1 MNKCKNCKSTRLVD
15 LFSLGNLSFTGKFP
29 KNKNANIKKRK
40 IAIAICKKCSLVQ
53 LDKSFDLKYL
63 YNPDYGYR
71 TGVNRTMTN
80 HMKSIKETLS
90 LKTRLNSGDSV
101 MDIASNDATLL
112 NFYGKNIIKVG
123 IDPLVNKYI
132 NYYKN
137 IDYKISDFFPQIKF

>member
-1 MNKCKNCKSTRLVD
+1 MNKCRNCKSAGLVD

-29 KNKNANIKKRK
+29 KSKNVNIKKRE
-40 IAIAICKKCSLVQ
+40 IGIAICRKCSLVQ
-53 LDKSFDLKYL
+53 LNNSFDLKYL

-71 TGVNRTMTN
+71 TGINKTMTN

-90 LKTRLNSGDSV
+90 RETKLNSGDSV

-112 NFYGKNIIKVG
+112 NFYSKNIIKVG

-132 NYYKN
+132 KHYKN
-137 IDYKISDFFPQIKF
+137 IDHKISDFFSANKV